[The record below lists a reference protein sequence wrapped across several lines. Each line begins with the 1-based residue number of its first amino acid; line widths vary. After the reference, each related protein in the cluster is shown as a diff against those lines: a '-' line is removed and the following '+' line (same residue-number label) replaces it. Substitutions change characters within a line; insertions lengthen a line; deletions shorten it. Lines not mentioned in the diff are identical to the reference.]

1 MSCLRL
7 YIKKCTKKNSLK
19 TALQQQGG
27 SIERVFSDFNV

>member
-1 MSCLRL
+1 MICLRI
-7 YIKKCTKKNSLK
+7 YMKNYTKKNSLK